1 MFASMPGK
9 VLIIID
15 SHAICHS
22 KEHVSAGEA
31 RLRSA
36 STEAIRG
43 WLWSVIIWPAICLE
57 GQFTIN
63 GLSESRDR
71 PRIFQTVDAV
81 EFTFSM
87 YLGKTQITPT
97 PTCTN
102 RNAFALER
110 GATWNYVSRKE
121 TTQIASTICTRIY
134 REASEPEAM
143 PALWRPLRGYVFEG
157 MNLWKRNYS
166 RFRLVSS
173 TVAGLRSRVG
183 GVSLELSRLLLK
195 IFDVPGILVN
205 WTVVI

>member
-1 MFASMPGK
+1 MFASMLGK

-134 REASEPEAM
+134 REASEPEACSLT
-143 PALWRPLRGYVFEG
+143 AASWIRFWRDELMETKLFSVSASFQ
-157 MNLWKRNYS
+157 YS
-166 RFRLVSS
+166 CRAS
-173 TVAGLRSRVG
+173 
-183 GVSLELSRLLLK
+183 
-195 IFDVPGILVN
+195 
-205 WTVVI
+205 